1 MTVSHDHRRFS
12 GKAPAGAGARAAD
25 GANASG
31 PPSRPR
37 SRRTLLLLLAVC
49 IAPVLASYFTYY
61 VIQPTGGS
69 TNYGTLITPQ
79 RPIPSTLALRNDAGQ
94 VVAMPTLKGK
104 WLMLSVDASAC
115 DGRCLQKLYYMRQVR
130 LTQNAE
136 RDRVQ
141 VLWLRTDDQ
150 PVPQK
155 IRDAYGD
162 ARFYV
167 ADAAALRAWLQ
178 PANGDAIDRHI
189 YLVDPNG
196 NLMMRFPD
204 NPDPSRIKRDLTRL
218 LKWSGIG

>member
-1 MTVSHDHRRFS
+1 MTLANDRRS
-12 GKAPAGAGARAAD
+12 AGNTVTGRTGEGDRRAVAPKARGRW
-25 GANASG
+25 
-31 PPSRPR
+31 
-37 SRRTLLLLLAVC
+37 TLVLLLAVC

-61 VIQPTGGS
+61 VIKPAGGS
-69 TNYGTLITPQ
+69 TNYGSLIAPQ
-79 RPIPSTLALRNDAGQ
+79 RPLPSTLALRNDAGQ

-130 LTQNAE
+130 LTQNTE

-141 VLWLRTDDQ
+141 VVWLRTDDR

-162 ARFYV
+162 AQFYV
-167 ADAAALRAWLQ
+167 ADAAALGAWLR
-178 PANGDAIDRHI
+178 PARGDSIERHI

-196 NLMMRFPD
+196 NLMMQFPD
-204 NPDPSRIKRDLTRL
+204 DPDPSRIKQDLTRL

>member
-1 MTVSHDHRRFS
+1 MTDDDRWLAE
-12 GKAPAGAGARAAD
+12 KTAPGRTGGNGLPAA
-25 GANASG
+25 A
-31 PPSRPR
+31 PKPR
-37 SRRTLLLLLAVC
+37 SRRTLVLLLTVC
-49 IAPVLASYFTYY
+49 VAPVLASYFTYY
-61 VIQPTGGS
+61 VIKPTGGS
-69 TNYGTLITPQ
+69 TNYGALIAPQ
-79 RPIPSTLALRNDAGQ
+79 RPLPSTLALRNDAGQ

-130 LTQNAE
+130 LTQNTE

-162 ARFYV
+162 AQFYV
-167 ADAAALRAWLQ
+167 ADAAALDAWLQ
-178 PANGDAIDRHI
+178 PATGDSIDRHI

-204 NPDPSRIKRDLTRL
+204 NPDPSRIKQDLTRL